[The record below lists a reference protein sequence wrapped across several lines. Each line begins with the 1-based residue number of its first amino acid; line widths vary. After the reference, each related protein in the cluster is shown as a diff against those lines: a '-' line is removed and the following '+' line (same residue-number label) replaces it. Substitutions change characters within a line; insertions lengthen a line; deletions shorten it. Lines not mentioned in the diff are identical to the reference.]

1 MRALFK
7 LIFLL
12 WSGLGLAQVPTAV
25 QPYEARVP
33 VADQSPALRDA
44 ALREALRTVI
54 NRVSGEGAEF
64 TAADLLGRAR
74 QLVQRYGYEREP
86 DGSLV
91 LVAGFDG
98 RALESRLKALGL
110 PVWGVHAAQV
120 EDVSLR
126 IAGLDSAQSYAQ
138 IVGAVRALPG
148 VRAVQP
154 FMAENDR
161 LDLRV
166 RAEGGAGRLSGALL
180 TTGLL
185 TRDSAEAGMLSY
197 RYLRAPLP

>member
-1 MRALFK
+1 MRVLLTVFA
-7 LIFLL
+7 LL
-12 WSGLGLAQVPTAV
+12 WSGVGAAQVPTAV
-25 QPYEARVP
+25 QPYEARVA
-33 VADQSPALRDA
+33 VADQSPALRET

-54 NRVSGEGAEF
+54 VRVSGDDAEF
-64 TAADLLGRAR
+64 AASDLLGRAQ

-110 PVWGVHAAQV
+110 PVWGVQAAQV
-120 EDVSLR
+120 EEVNLR
-126 IAGLDSAQSYAQ
+126 IAGLDSAQRYAQ

-148 VRAVQP
+148 VRAVMP
-154 FMAENDR
+154 YMAEGDR
-161 LDLRV
+161 LDLHV

-185 TRDSAEAGMLSY
+185 TRESADVGALSY
-197 RYLRAPLP
+197 RVIHSPLP